1 MDNLSSSRFGKEIG
15 LGILDLLDLLV
26 LEESAESGLLPPDPI
41 VLVPVLLV
49 KHEDPSDP
57 VVGVLVHAQF

>member
-49 KHEDPSDP
+49 KHEDP
-57 VVGVLVHAQF
+57 